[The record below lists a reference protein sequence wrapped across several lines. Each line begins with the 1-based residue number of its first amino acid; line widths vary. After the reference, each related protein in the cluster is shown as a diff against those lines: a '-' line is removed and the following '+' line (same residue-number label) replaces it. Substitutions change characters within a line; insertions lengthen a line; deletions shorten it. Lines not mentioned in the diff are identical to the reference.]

1 MESKFK
7 KNINLK
13 FAGILIVLLWA
24 VPSFACSAC
33 FYGDPTQK
41 SIVAVKW
48 GVFTLLAAVVSVL
61 FAFIKFFIGF
71 NKRSQLS
78 NKVKTI

>member
-1 MESKFK
+1 MT
-7 KNINLK
+7 NL
-13 FAGILIVLLWA
+13 FYAI
-24 VPSFACSAC
+24 PSFACSAC

-48 GVFTLLAAVVSVL
+48 GVLTLLIAIVSVL
-61 FAFIKFFIGF
+61 IAFIKFFIGF